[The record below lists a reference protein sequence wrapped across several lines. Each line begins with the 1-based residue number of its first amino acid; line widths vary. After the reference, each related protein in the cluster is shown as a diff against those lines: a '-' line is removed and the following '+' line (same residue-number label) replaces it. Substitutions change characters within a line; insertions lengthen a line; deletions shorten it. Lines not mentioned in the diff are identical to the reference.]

1 MPIKQGDLALLN
13 DPVAQ
18 ELLHSTIPA
27 RLAYVWRDGT
37 PRVVPIWF
45 HWNGV
50 EIVLGTPL
58 QALKVQ
64 ALVHHP
70 KVALSIDSETR
81 PYKILQIRG
90 TAQVETVQGMVPEYA
105 VAAQRYLG
113 AEPER
118 LAHYLEQIRTRFPR
132 KARIVIR
139 PEWVGV
145 IDFKTHLPGIYTA
158 TTSEA

>member
-1 MPIKQGDLALLN
+1 MTVKQGDLALLQH
-13 DPVAQ
+13 PASR
-18 ELLHSTIPA
+18 ELLQSKIPA
-27 RLAYVWRDGT
+27 RLAYVWTNGT
-37 PRVVPIWF
+37 PRVIPIWF

-90 TAQVETVQGMVPEYA
+90 TAQVGDEKTFFQD
-105 VAAQRYLG
+105 
-113 AEPER
+113 
-118 LAHYLEQIRTRFPR
+118 
-132 KARIVIR
+132 KACREI
-139 PEWVGV
+139 
-145 IDFKTHLPGIYTA
+145 
-158 TTSEA
+158 

>member
-27 RLAYVWRDGT
+27 RLAYVGRDGT
-37 PRVVPIWF
+37 PRVLPIWF
-45 HWNGV
+45 HWNGA
-50 EIVLGTPL
+50 EIVLGTAL

-64 ALVHHP
+64 ALMHHP
-70 KVALSIDSETR
+70 KVALTIDSDTR
-81 PYKILQIRG
+81 PYKVLQIRG

-105 VAAQRYLG
+105 AATQRYLG

-118 LAHYLEQIRTRFPR
+118 VAHHLEQTRTQFPHM
-132 KARIVIR
+132 ARIVIR

-145 IDFKTHLPGIYTA
+145 IDFATRFPGVVA
-158 TTSEA
+158 AARSRA

>member
-1 MPIKQGDLALLN
+1 
-13 DPVAQ
+13 VAQ

-58 QALKVQ
+58 QALKVE
-64 ALVHHP
+64 ALVQHP
-70 KVALSIDSETR
+70 QVALTIDSDTR
-81 PYKILQIRG
+81 PYKVLQIRG

-105 VAAQRYLG
+105 AAAQRYLG

-118 LAHYLEQIRTRFPR
+118 LAHHLEQTRTRFPR
-132 KARIVIR
+132 MARIVIR

-145 IDFKTHLPGIYTA
+145 IDFATRFPGVVA
-158 TTSEA
+158 AARSRA